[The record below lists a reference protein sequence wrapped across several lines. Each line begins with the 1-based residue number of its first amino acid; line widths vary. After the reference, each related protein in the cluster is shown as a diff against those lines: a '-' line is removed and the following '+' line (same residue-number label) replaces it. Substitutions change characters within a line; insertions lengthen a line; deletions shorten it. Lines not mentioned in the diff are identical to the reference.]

1 MSTEQNQRAHDLVRL
16 LDDMRQLHDELQAT
30 IRRRLEA
37 IRRASMDDVHACTSR
52 ESYLADRISNRDGL
66 RRQLVRTTAGGF
78 GISSEAAATMTLSS
92 LAERMDEP
100 QRGRILTAS
109 ASLRGAVEAL
119 RTVHR
124 TASVVT
130 LEMLKHF
137 QAITDA
143 VARTGGEPG
152 MYTVRGRLSR
162 SGASARLF
170 EAMG

>member
-1 MSTEQNQRAHDLVRL
+1 MSTEPNQRAHDLVHL
-16 LDDMRQLHDELQAT
+16 LDDMRQLYDELQAT

-37 IRRASMDDVHACTSR
+37 IRRARMDDVQSCTSR

-66 RRQLVRTTAGGF
+66 RRQLVRTTASGF
-78 GISSEAAATMTLSS
+78 GISPEAATTMTLSN

-100 QRGRILTAS
+100 QRGRLLTAS
-109 ASLRGAVEAL
+109 AALRGAVEAL
-119 RTVHR
+119 RTIHR

-143 VARTGGEPG
+143 VARTGCEPG
-152 MYTVRGRLSR
+152 VYTVGGRLSR